1 MGIFNEHSSSSDTTV
16 TTGERGPV
24 GPVGPAGVGYKLDLN
39 GNYDLE
45 NKKLV
50 NVKQGVNSDDAITK
64 SQLDTKRSLLD
75 GARTH
80 GYIVN
85 NKAVIYSQSGAV
97 HAKSFYL
104 QDQTEDEV
112 RILTDNQDFD
122 NVHLFVPNLNNFDG
136 FGGRKRSEIMVT
148 SVDQTV
154 SGNNFFQN
162 IKARNPTEDGDVAN
176 KNCVDFEIT
185 KQNVLNLVMF

>member
-1 MGIFNEHSSSSDTTV
+1 MGIFNDYSSSSDTTV

-24 GPVGPAGVGYKLDLN
+24 GPVGPAGVGYKLDSN

-50 NVKQGVNSDDAITK
+50 NIKPGTNNSDAVTK
-64 SQLDTKRSLLD
+64 SQSDTKTSLLD

-97 HAKSFYL
+97 HAKSFYI
-104 QDQTEDEV
+104 QDQNEDEV
-112 RILTDNQDFD
+112 RIMTDNQDFD
-122 NVHLFVPNLNNFDG
+122 NVHLFVPNLKNFDG
-136 FGGRKRSEIMVT
+136 FGGRKRSEIVVT
-148 SVDQTV
+148 SVDQII
-154 SGNNFFQN
+154 SRKIFFKN
-162 IKARNPTEDGDVAN
+162 I
-176 KNCVDFEIT
+176 
-185 KQNVLNLVMF
+185 

>member
-1 MGIFNEHSSSSDTTV
+1 MGIFNEHGLSSDTAVT
-16 TTGERGPV
+16 TTGERGPTV
-24 GPVGPAGVGYKLDLN
+24 PVGPANVGYKLDSN

-50 NVKQGVNSDDAITK
+50 NVKPGTNNNDVVTK
-64 SQLDTKRSLLD
+64 SQSDTKTSLLD

-104 QDQTEDEV
+104 QDQNEDEV

-122 NVHLFVPNLNNFDG
+122 NVHLFIPNLKNFDG
-136 FGGRKRSEIMVT
+136 FGGRKRSEIIVT
-148 SVDQTV
+148 SVDQII
-154 SGNNFFQN
+154 SGNNFFSKYQGSKSN
-162 IKARNPTEDGDVAN
+162 RRW
-176 KNCVDFEIT
+176 
-185 KQNVLNLVMF
+185 